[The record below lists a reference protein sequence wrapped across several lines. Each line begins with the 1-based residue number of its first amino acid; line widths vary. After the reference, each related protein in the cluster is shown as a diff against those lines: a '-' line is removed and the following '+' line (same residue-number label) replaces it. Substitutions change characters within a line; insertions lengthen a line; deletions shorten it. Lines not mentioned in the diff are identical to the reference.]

1 MVGGQMIKLIA
12 DPIILIYRKAE
23 EGSKNDY
30 TIPVPIYL
38 SEEKTGLAVESED
51 DAMQISTDFIPIL
64 NGQTDENGQS
74 IKVLQRGETQQVT
87 INLVGV
93 KKSVGLSILLP
104 LLKTIISYVFAKKEY
119 KIAYFHDTVLIFN
132 ARLASYRMT
141 PGSNDNKVSLSIVL
155 EVLPDKTEEEKA
167 ETPLPLRAD
176 EVQTEVLK

>member
-1 MVGGQMIKLIA
+1 MIKLNA
-12 DPIILIYRKAE
+12 DPIILIYRKAK

-30 TIPVPIYL
+30 TLPVAIYL

-51 DAMQISTDFIPIL
+51 DSMQISTDYVPIL
-64 NGQTDENGQS
+64 NGQTDENGQA

-93 KKSVGLSILLP
+93 KNSIGLSILLP
-104 LLKTIISYVFAKKEY
+104 LLKTIISYVFARKEY
-119 KIAYFHDTVLIFN
+119 KIAYFHDSVLIFN

-141 PGSNDNKVSLSIVL
+141 PGANDNKVSLAITL
-155 EVLPDKTEEEKA
+155 EVLPNETDEKKP

-176 EVQTEVLK
+176 EVQTEVVK